1 MYQCETQYHRQI
13 ACCSPRNP
21 YPCETKY
28 RKINARGWC
37 CSPRNLHQCET
48 NPKAAPKIISVAV
61 LEIFTSAKQIHRT
74 PRPIVCVAVLEIFTS
89 AKLNLITIN
98 VFIECCS
105 PRNLHQCE
113 TGLVWTL
120 PLKKCCSPRNLH
132 QCETHIRSSVYA
144 ISVAVLEIF
153 TSAKLQHQLRRI
165 PSVLQSSKSSPVRN
179 RTPVKCQ

>member
-113 TGLVWTL
+113 T
-120 PLKKCCSPRNLH
+120 
-132 QCETHIRSSVYA
+132 HIRSSVYA

-153 TSAKLQHQLRRI
+153 TSAKLSSTAWPYLNSVAALEIFTSAKQDSCKMSMIRKAVRDTLCILHQAF
-165 PSVLQSSKSSPVRN
+165 SM
-179 RTPVKCQ
+179 

>member
-113 TGLVWTL
+113 T
-120 PLKKCCSPRNLH
+120 
-132 QCETHIRSSVYA
+132 HIRSSVYA

-179 RTPVKCQ
+179 YKYSKHLQLEVLQSSKSSPVRNRTPVKCQ